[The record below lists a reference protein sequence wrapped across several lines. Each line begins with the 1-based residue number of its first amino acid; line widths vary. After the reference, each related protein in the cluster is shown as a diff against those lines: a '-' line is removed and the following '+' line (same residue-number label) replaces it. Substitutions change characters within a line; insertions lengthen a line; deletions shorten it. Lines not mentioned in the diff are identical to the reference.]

1 MQINY
6 TVDALASLIQLVNFI
21 ESKNTPG
28 AGLRWLGRY
37 EAFLQKQLYNSNHS
51 RPCNNQTFRKLN
63 LYCINY
69 NDWLIAFSLQT
80 NAVLIEAVL
89 HKSRITD

>member
-6 TVDALASLIQLVNFI
+6 TVDAVASLLQLINFI
-21 ESKNTPG
+21 ERKNTPG
-28 AGLRWLGRY
+28 AGLRWLDKY
-37 EAFLQKQLYNSNHS
+37 EAFIQKHFYNPGQA
-51 RPCNNQTFRKLN
+51 RLCNNETFRKLN

-69 NDWLIAFSLQT
+69 KDWLIAFSVKE
-80 NAVLIEAVL
+80 NAILIEALL